1 MNRTSLKMTSMAA
14 LLPLMI
20 GANNA
25 VAEETEKTRFMALE
39 EIVVTAR
46 KREEGLQNTPIS
58 ITAVSSEGLEKRQI
72 ISMDQVSN
80 ITPNLTINTS
90 SAFSGSS
97 QTPAVFL
104 RGIGQTDF
112 TLNTDPGVGI
122 YVDGVYIS
130 RSVGALLDLVDVE
143 RVEILRG
150 PQGTLF
156 GRNTIGG
163 SISITSNRPADDLS
177 GNAKVTIGSDNW
189 LILSGNISLPIS
201 DNLKAKVTIQN
212 QDRDGYVTR
221 TADGVKLGDDN
232 STSFRGAL
240 LWTPTEKLSFYFVG
254 DYTTARE
261 NGAPLSL
268 TEVNEAAPFAAIHN
282 IFVAPGLVPSMGNGA
297 FYNAQYVTG
306 NLYETAG
313 TEPVFSDLDVWGLML
328 TAEYQGDMFDVKT
341 ITSYRNLDSKFSRDG
356 DGSPLR
362 INATANI
369 FTYDQFSQ
377 EVQFLGRALDD
388 RMNWIL
394 GLYYFEESGNDNNTV
409 DFGYVSFRSGG
420 AVKNKSYAGFF
431 QTSYDVTDKLSVTGG
446 LRYTDETKK
455 FNPVTFILEQR
466 VPLPV
471 PPFPPFLNFSNGQ
484 LLVPEGQVE
493 TGVGKWT
500 PMINLAYQWT
510 EGLMTYATFSQGFKS
525 GGFTQRIFPALA
537 AVPSFNPETVNVYEA
552 GFKYSGLEG
561 RMRLN
566 GSAYYTDYTN
576 LQVTVQIGVAPTTQ
590 NAAEAEIKGFEL
602 EMQLIPVERMQ
613 LDLGIGYID
622 AKYTALDNQVVG
634 ISLDSKLPGTS
645 EWTLNGA
652 LSYVLDMGNSGTI
665 TPRLDWS
672 YRSEFFFDAN
682 NTMNEDG
689 YHLLNASM
697 MYDYDDSWR
706 ITFFVKNLTNKTY
719 LTHGESILNP
729 AGFALVTPSRKREW
743 GLTLSTRF

>member
-1 MNRTSLKMTSMAA
+1 MNRTSLKITGMTA

-20 GANNA
+20 GANSA
-25 VAEETEKTRFMALE
+25 VAEEAEKTRFMELE
-39 EIVVTAR
+39 EVVVTAR

-163 SISITSNRPADDLS
+163 SISITSNKPADDLS
-177 GNAKVTIGSDNW
+177 GKAKVTIGSDNW

-240 LWTPTEKLSFYFVG
+240 LWTPTDKLSFYLVG

-282 IFVAPGLVPSMGNGA
+282 IFVAPGLVPDLGNGA
-297 FYNAQYVTG
+297 FYNDQYITG

-328 TAEYQGDMFDVKT
+328 TAEYQGDMFDVKS

-377 EVQFLGRALDD
+377 EVQFLGQGLDD

-420 AVKNKSYAGFF
+420 AVKNKSYAAFF
-431 QTSYDVTDKLSVTGG
+431 QTTYDVTDKFSVTGG

-471 PPFPPFLNFSNGQ
+471 PPFPPFLNFTNGQ

-566 GSAYYTDYTN
+566 GSAYYTDYAN

-613 LDLGIGYID
+613 VDLGIGYID

-634 ISLDSKLPGTS
+634 LSLDSKLPGTS

-652 LSYVLDMGNSGTI
+652 VSYVLDIGNSGTL

-682 NTMNEDG
+682 NTMQEDG

-697 MYDYDDSWR
+697 MYDNDNDWR
-706 ITFFVKNLTNKTY
+706 ITFFVKNLTNQTY

-743 GLTLSTRF
+743 GITLSTSF

>member
-1 MNRTSLKMTSMAA
+1 MNRASLKITGMTA

-20 GANNA
+20 GANIT
-25 VAEETEKTRFMALE
+25 VAEETGKSGFMELE

-163 SISITSNRPADDLS
+163 SISITSNKPSDDFS

-189 LILSGNISLPIS
+189 LVLSGNISLPIS
-201 DNLKAKVTIQN
+201 DSLKAKITIQN

-221 TADGVKLGDDN
+221 TADGIKLGDDN

-268 TEVNEAAPFAAIHN
+268 TKVNEAAPFVAIHN
-282 IFVAPGLVPSMGNGA
+282 IFVAPGLVPTMGNGA

-328 TAEYQGDMFDVKT
+328 TAEYQGDMFDVKS

-356 DGSPLR
+356 DGSPLK
-362 INATANI
+362 INATANV

-377 EVQFLGRALDD
+377 EVQFLGRGLND

-394 GLYYFEESGNDNNTV
+394 GLYYFEESGDDNNTV
-409 DFGYVSFRSGG
+409 DFGYIKFRSGG
-420 AVKNKSYAGFF
+420 AVKNKSYAAFF
-431 QTSYDVTDKLSVTGG
+431 QTTYDVTDKLSVTGG

-455 FNPVTFILEQR
+455 FNPVTSVLVQR

-471 PPFPPFLNFSNGQ
+471 PPFPPFLNFTNGQ
-484 LLVPEGQVE
+484 LLVPQGQVE

-510 EGLMTYATFSQGFKS
+510 EGLMTYGTFSQGFKS
-525 GGFTQRIFPALA
+525 GGFTQRIFPALT

-566 GSAYYTDYTN
+566 GSAYYTDYAN

-590 NAAEAEIKGFEL
+590 NAAQAEIKGFEL

-613 LDLGIGYID
+613 VDLGIGYID

-634 ISLDSKLPGTS
+634 ISLNSKLPGTS

-652 LSYVLDMGNSGTI
+652 VSYVFDIGNSGTL

-682 NTMNEDG
+682 NTMKEDG

-697 MYDYDDSWR
+697 MYDYDDNWR

-719 LTHGESILNP
+719 FTHGESILDP

-743 GLTLSTRF
+743 GITLSTSF

>member
-1 MNRTSLKMTSMAA
+1 MDKTYLRTTSMAV
-14 LLPLMI
+14 LLPLAF
-20 GANNA
+20 GANIA
-25 VAEETEKTRFMALE
+25 VAEDSNNNSFMELE
-39 EIVVTAR
+39 EIIVTAR

-58 ITAVSSEGLEKRQI
+58 ITAISSEGLEKRQI

-143 RVEILRG
+143 RVEVLRG

-163 SISITSNRPADDLS
+163 SISITSNKPADELS
-177 GNAKVTIGSDNW
+177 GKAKVTIGSDNW
-189 LILSGNISLPIS
+189 LIMSGNISLPIS
-201 DNLKAKVTIQN
+201 ETLKAKITIQN

-221 TADGVKLGDDN
+221 LSDGVKLGDDN
-232 STSFRGAL
+232 STSFRADL
-240 LWTPTEKLSFYFVG
+240 LWTPTEDLSFYLVG

-268 TEVNEAAPFAAIHN
+268 TQVNEAAPFVVIHN
-282 IFVAPGLVPSMGNGA
+282 NFVAPGLVATLGNGA
-297 FYNAQYVTG
+297 FYNSQYVTE

-313 TEPVFSDLDVWGLML
+313 TEDVYSDLDVWGLML
-328 TAEYQGDMFDVKT
+328 TAEYQSDNFSIKS
-341 ITSYRNLDSKFSRDG
+341 ITSYRNLESEFSRDG
-356 DGSPLR
+356 DASPLLVNMTSD
-362 INATANI
+362 IYN
-369 FTYDQFSQ
+369 YDQFSQ
-377 EVQFLGRALDD
+377 EVQFLGDGLEDKL
-388 RMNWIL
+388 NWIL
-394 GLYYFEESGNDNNTV
+394 GLYYFEESGENNNIV
-409 DFGYVSFRSGG
+409 DFGYLQFRSGG
-420 AVKNKSYAGFF
+420 TVKNRSYAAFF
-431 QTSYDVTDKLSVTGG
+431 QSSYDITDKLTLTAG
-446 LRYTDETKK
+446 LRYTDEQKK
-455 FNPVTFILEQR
+455 FDPVTFVVVQR

-471 PPFPPFLNFSNGQ
+471 PPFPPFLNYNDGQ
-484 LLVPEGQVE
+484 LLVPQGEVE
-493 TGVGKWT
+493 TGVKKWT
-500 PMINLAYQWT
+500 PMVNVAYQWT
-510 EGLMTYATFSQGFKS
+510 EELMTYATFSQGFKS
-525 GGFTQRIFPALA
+525 GGFTQRIFPALP

-566 GSAYYTDYTN
+566 GSAYYTDYSD

-590 NAAEAEIKGFEL
+590 NAAQAEIKGFEL
-602 EMQLIPVERMQ
+602 EMQLIPLDRVQVEF
-613 LDLGIGYID
+613 GIGYID
-622 AKYTALDNQVVG
+622 ASYTTLDNQVVG
-634 ISLDSKLPGTS
+634 ITLDSKLPGTS

-652 LSYVLDMGNSGTI
+652 ISYNLDMGNNGTL

-682 NTMNEDG
+682 NSMREDG
-689 YHLLNASM
+689 YNLVNASLL
-697 MYDYDDSWR
+697 YDYDDNWR
-706 ITFFVKNLTNKTY
+706 LTFFIKNLTNKTY
-719 LTHGESILNP
+719 FTHGESILDP
-729 AGFALVTPSRKREW
+729 AGFALVSPSRKREW
-743 GLTLSTRF
+743 GISLSLDF